1 MRLTASLLLVILM
14 TVSRTYSFDGIQ
26 SAADTVKAR
35 LYLEEAK
42 KNFAKAALADSLGS
56 LAFQR
61 AGNNIPLRAESAYVI
76 CFVNAPS
83 NFERAQQ
90 WGDTAIYYFEKTQN
104 YLWIGYVLRTLGVQA
119 EKMNKN
125 DLSIRNLQESIRYF
139 EKSRDTVMMA
149 QNYVTLSLLYHNSL
163 MEYQKGLEYGLESLR
178 LLESQHTSQPVL
190 NWRAINTIAVNYDDA
205 GDWHNA
211 LRFHERNLN
220 FEDPYYKSSTL
231 NNIGNTLKKKGELKR
246 ATEFFQQSLA
256 ITAPNEVYD
265 LATVY
270 CNLSQVNYD
279 LGNKKMAYFYNDS
292 SLHYAIKSNSS
303 EKLRDSFEFA
313 YKLHQKEGNYKKAF
327 EYLNSY
333 MAIKDSVLNKDK
345 AEIIYELES
354 RFQSEQKER
363 KIAQLQNETLTKDLE
378 IQQSRFIIWGV
389 VGTVSLI
396 AIAIFWYYKRQQ
408 YKQNFERAQEREE
421 LQRQRFSAVI
431 EAEET
436 ERSRVAKDL
445 HDGLGQLLST
455 AKLGLTA
462 VSFPSNDIQT
472 HLLANSIN
480 VLDQATQEVRSIS
493 HNLMPATLTEL
504 GLKAAL
510 NDMFHKINDS
520 KLMNIKLRV
529 EGLDERLPGTV
540 EIAVYRVIQ
549 EVTNNMMKHAKAD
562 LIQVSLLRTSNSLH
576 LSIADNGV
584 GFEKE
589 MITRSKGLGWKN
601 IFSRIAML
609 NGNIEVE
616 TKPGAGTSINIQFAI
631 A

>member
-1 MRLTASLLLVILM
+1 MRLAASLLLIFFINA
-14 TVSRTYSFDGIQ
+14 SRASGFDVIQ
-26 SAADTVKAR
+26 SGADTVKAR
-35 LYLEEAK
+35 LHLEEAK
-42 KNFAKAALADSLGS
+42 KNFAKPSLADSLGL
-56 LAFQR
+56 LAFQQ

-76 CFVNAPS
+76 CFANAPGD
-83 NFERAQQ
+83 FERAQQ
-90 WGDTAIYYFEKTQN
+90 WGDTAIYNYKQLQN
-104 YLWIGYVLRTLGVQA
+104 NLWIGYTLRTLGVQA
-119 EKMNKN
+119 KKTNKH
-125 DLSIRNLQESIRYF
+125 DLSIRYLQESIGYF
-139 EKSRDTVMMA
+139 EKSKDTVMMA
-149 QNYVTLSLLYHNSL
+149 QNYVTLSLLYHNNL
-163 MEYQKGLEYGLESLR
+163 MEYKKGLEYGLKGLR

-190 NWRAINTIAVNYDDA
+190 YWRAINTIAINYDDA
-205 GDWHNA
+205 GDWDNA
-211 LRFHERNLN
+211 LRFHERNLS

-246 ATEFFQQSLA
+246 AAEFFQQSLA
-256 ITAPNEVYD
+256 ITASGETYD

-279 LGNKKMAYFYNDS
+279 LGNIKMAYFYNDS
-292 SLHYAIKSNSS
+292 SLHYAIKSNDS
-303 EKLRDSFEFA
+303 EKLRDSYEFA
-313 YKLHQKEGNYKKAF
+313 YKLHQREGNYRKAF
-327 EYLNSY
+327 EYLNAY
-333 MAIKDSVLNKDK
+333 TVIKDSVLNKDK
-345 AEIIYELES
+345 AQIIYELES

-363 KIAQLQNETLTKDLE
+363 KIAQLQNETLIKDLE

-389 VGTVSLI
+389 VGAVGLLVLV
-396 AIAIFWYYKRQQ
+396 IFWYYKRQQ
-408 YKQNFERAQEREE
+408 YKQNVERAQEREE

-462 VSFPSNDIQT
+462 VSLPQHDAQT

-480 VLDQATQEVRSIS
+480 ALDQATQEVRSIS

-504 GLKAAL
+504 GLKSAL
-510 NDMFHKINDS
+510 DDMFHKINDS
-520 KLMNIKLRV
+520 KLMNIKLRMD
-529 EGLDERLPGTV
+529 GLDTRLPGTV
-540 EIAVYRVIQ
+540 EVAVYRVIQ
-549 EVTNNMMKHAKAD
+549 EVINNMIKHSKAD
-562 LIQVSLLRTSNSLH
+562 LIQVNLLRTGNSLR

-616 TKPGAGTSINIQFAI
+616 TQPGAGTNINIQFAI